1 MMARL
6 RNWDLLAVA
15 VLLAA
20 CLAAWYAT
28 GSAPPARVTAKPNAV
43 QPVPIDQ
50 KVYDTARRLA
60 PRAGTTDEQNLAAQA
75 LHLADQELDQAFATA
90 LREAAVPRRLPPG
103 PLQELAS
110 RIAQLQARVTAG
122 QQAVAKLG
130 GRPGGADSDQSQLA
144 KAQLA
149 LDQEELEEARQDL
162 AREGGDVHAIL
173 EHALAEHEAAH
184 GQKLQPAK
192 DSAASPE
199 TLAAQLKTWLEL
211 RADGREL
218 ASAQQQ
224 AAAKATALGR
234 EHNALESMLGKQAK
248 PAAAQPEAAGAATA
262 ATGGDE
268 EEEEEDPAAMLDR
281 LRRLSD
287 QRKALA
293 ELDRRIQYSQQLGDV
308 YRRWAGLVEAR
319 QSAVLHLLLLSL
331 SAILAVV
338 LGVMAARKGIRGA
351 FSHHQDRRRLYQQRL
366 LATIAVQ
373 VAGAG
378 LILLVVFGPPGQTPT
393 MIGLATAGLTVALK
407 DFIVAFFGWFVLLGR
422 NGIRLGD
429 WVEINGVG
437 GEVIEIGILKTVLLE
452 MGNWASTG
460 HPTGRRVAFVNS
472 FAIEG
477 HYFNFSTAGQWLWDE
492 LQLTLPAGGDAYQ
505 MAQQIRDAVERAT
518 DADARQAGQ
527 DWERVTRQ
535 YGVRTF
541 SARPVVDL
549 RPGPLGLDVIVRYIT
564 RAPQRYEVKSR
575 LFQVIVELVHK
586 PAAAAHSGRG
596 SGIAGTPA

>member
-6 RNWDLLAVA
+6 RNWDLAAVA

-28 GSAPPARVTAKPNAV
+28 GGAPPVRVTAKPNAV

-50 KVYDTARRLA
+50 KVYDTARRMA
-60 PRAGTTDEQNLAAQA
+60 PLAGTADEQNLAEQA

-103 PLQELAS
+103 PLQELAA
-110 RIAQLQARVTAG
+110 RIARLQARVAAG

-130 GRPGGADSDQSQLA
+130 GRPGNDADSDQLQLA

-162 AREGGDVHAIL
+162 VREGGDVHAIV

-184 GQKLQPAK
+184 GQKLQPARN
-192 DSAASPE
+192 SAATPG
-199 TLAAQLKTWLEL
+199 TLAAQLKAWLEL
-211 RADGREL
+211 RDDGREL
-218 ASAQQQ
+218 AAAQQQ
-224 AAAKATALGR
+224 AAAKAAALGR
-234 EHNALESMLGKQAK
+234 EHNALESMLSQPAK
-248 PAAAQPEAAGAATA
+248 PAASQPAAADTSTAATA
-262 ATGGDE
+262 SDE
-268 EEEEEDPAAMLDR
+268 EEEEEDSAAMLDR

-308 YRRWAGLVEAR
+308 YRRWSGLLEAR
-319 QSAVLHLLLLSL
+319 QRAVLHLLLLSL

-338 LGVMAARKGIRGA
+338 LGVLAARKVIRRA
-351 FSHHQDRRRLYQQRL
+351 FAQHQDRRRLYQQRL

-393 MIGLATAGLTVALK
+393 IIGLATAGLTVALK
-407 DFIVAFFGWFVLLGR
+407 DFIVAFFGWFVLMGR

-452 MGNWASTG
+452 MGNWTSTG

-492 LQLTLPAGGDAYQ
+492 LQLILPAGGDAYR
-505 MAQQIRDAVERAT
+505 MAQQIREAVECAT
-518 DADARQAGQ
+518 DADARQAEQ
-527 DWERVTRQ
+527 DWERVTHQ

-541 SARPVVDL
+541 SAKPVADL
-549 RPGPLGLDVIVRYIT
+549 RPGPNGLEVVVRYIT

-575 LFQVIVELVHK
+575 LFQVIVDLVHK
-586 PAAAAHSGRG
+586 PAAAG
-596 SGIAGTPA
+596 AGQA